1 LEDEK
6 EIGFDLIRN
15 PYNRSLRAIDF
26 NQRDERKIVSK
37 DSLKVTTIAGQEFVL
52 HPVPMRMLP
61 SRTPEVWLAFQG
73 PHVPDSSLS
82 EEMQSSIQRFMSSHK
97 TEALKCGEDT
107 YTLAGGMLAW
117 CDPCAVDLAVM
128 SQGL

>member
-1 LEDEK
+1 M
-6 EIGFDLIRN
+6 
-15 PYNRSLRAIDF
+15 
-26 NQRDERKIVSK
+26 SK
-37 DSLKVTTIAGQEFVL
+37 DSLKVTTIAGQDFVMQ
-52 HPVPMRMLP
+52 PVPMRMLP
-61 SRTPEVWLAFQG
+61 SNDPEMWLVFQG
-73 PHVPDSSLS
+73 PHVPGSSLS
-82 EEMQSSIQRFMSSHK
+82 EEMQSCIQKFMLANK